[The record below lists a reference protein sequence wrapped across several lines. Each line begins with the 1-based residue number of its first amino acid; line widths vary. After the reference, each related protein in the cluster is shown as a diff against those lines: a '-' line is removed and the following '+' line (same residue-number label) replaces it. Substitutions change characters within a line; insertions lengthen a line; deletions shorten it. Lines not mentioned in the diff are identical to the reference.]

1 MKFINPELKILKD
14 RLNTLKSN
22 LHSETIPKLDKVI
35 NKEKVSDL
43 NIAIDI
49 VKQQI
54 KKYENKLL

>member
-1 MKFINPELKILKD
+1 MKFIDPELKILKD

-54 KKYENKLL
+54 KRYENKLL

>member
-1 MKFINPELKILKD
+1 MKFIDPELKILKD

-22 LHSETIPKLDKVI
+22 LNYETIPKLDKVI

-54 KKYENKLL
+54 KRYENKLL

>member
-14 RLNTLKSN
+14 RLNMLKSN

-54 KKYENKLL
+54 KRYENKLL

>member
-1 MKFINPELKILKD
+1 MKSINPELKILKD

-54 KKYENKLL
+54 KRYEN